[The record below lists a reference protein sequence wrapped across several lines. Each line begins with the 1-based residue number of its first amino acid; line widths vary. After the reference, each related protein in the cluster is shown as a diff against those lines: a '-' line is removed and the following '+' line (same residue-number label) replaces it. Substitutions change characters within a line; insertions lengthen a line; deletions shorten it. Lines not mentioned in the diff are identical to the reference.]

1 MTIYHLPCGFNNID
15 NNIEIYGDDDND
27 ADDDKLFTLLF
38 GITIILSLQ
47 KFDCYFSKVTKETG
61 YNMIHFTP
69 IQKLGKSNS
78 SYSLADQ
85 LAINP
90 VHHPSDGKKVTF
102 DEIKVAINFFVCA

>member
-1 MTIYHLPCGFNNID
+1 M
-15 NNIEIYGDDDND
+15 
-27 ADDDKLFTLLF
+27 
-38 GITIILSLQ
+38 
-47 KFDCYFSKVTKETG
+47 TKETG

-90 VHHPSDGKKVTF
+90 VHHSPDGKKVTF
-102 DEIKVAINFFVCA
+102 DEIKVTII